1 MSQFYMDVM
10 PMLDYYGTDI
20 EVWSADKAPKTRYV
34 AGVKQPVKLSD
45 EDFEK
50 RHEPV
55 VPTSD
60 QTSVIAQVLAGGLE
74 AQGDLIWLSTGT
86 YPINTLVKVPTQGGV
101 YKVVDNSNWKDYS
114 NLAIYVLK
122 GDSQHKHGEPIASV

>member
-1 MSQFYMDVM
+1 M

-55 VPTSD
+55 VVNKFINQSISSIFRGAKVAKTF
-60 QTSVIAQVLAGGLE
+60 
-74 AQGDLIWLSTGT
+74 LI
-86 YPINTLVKVPTQGGV
+86 
-101 YKVVDNSNWKDYS
+101 
-114 NLAIYVLK
+114 
-122 GDSQHKHGEPIASV
+122 